1 MLKNLSCIGLI
12 CLLSLPCA
20 AQKVTAHLQDTTHV
34 SDSLKAKSQQ
44 LLQEKQQIEHK
55 VLKNRAEVNALI
67 SEANAVNKNLTD
79 TKALQKRIYSEKHI
93 KLIQDS
99 IAAATHVPVEQLKKL
114 HGLSKKEVSGDQLLD
129 AVNEKFPHL
138 PESYSP
144 EHLEDLEKLQTG
156 ENLSAIPELSDIS
169 NLKIPDAEALQLA
182 ALRGN
187 LIDSKYLKVID
198 SMRSVTLQKEK
209 LKLSEEEITS
219 KSKVALI
226 KQKPNLMQRSYFEGV
241 LGILTGKEFT
251 IYQASPALGFHFKD
265 YFSLG
270 LGPTLQLVA
279 GDDKKIYAKAGL
291 RTFTKIEFLKRQV
304 YVQAEDAMN
313 PYSGKAETLKLNQHN
328 VYVGGGFLL
337 SMKSKVTL
345 NFNLMYQVNENKLTT
360 SELSPLV
367 FRLGISTIKIEK

>member
-1 MLKNLSCIGLI
+1 MRKNLSCIGLI
-12 CLLSLPCA
+12 CLLSLPCC
-20 AQKVTAHLQDTTHV
+20 AQKVTAHIQDTTHV
-34 SDSLKAKSQQ
+34 SDSLKAKSHQ
-44 LLQEKQQIEHK
+44 LLQDKQRIENE
-55 VLKNRAEVNALI
+55 VSTNRAELSALI
-67 SEANAVNKNLTD
+67 SDANSITDNSTD

-93 KLIQDS
+93 RQIQDS
-99 IAAATHVPVEQLKKL
+99 IASATHLPIDQLKKV
-114 HGLSKKEVSGDQLLD
+114 HALSKKEVSSEELLNV
-129 AVNEKFPHL
+129 VNEKFPHV
-138 PESYSP
+138 PEDYNP

-156 ENLSAIPELSDIS
+156 ENLNSIPELSDIS
-169 NLKIPDAEALQLA
+169 KLKLPDAEALQLA

-198 SMRSVTLQKEK
+198 SMRNLTLQKEK
-209 LKLSEEEITS
+209 LKLSEEAITS

-226 KQKPNLMQRSYFEGV
+226 KQKPTFMQRSYFEGV

-270 LGPTLQLVA
+270 LGPTFQLVA
-279 GDDKKIYAKAGL
+279 GDDKKFYAKAGL

-304 YVQAEDAMN
+304 YMQAEDAIN